1 MSVEVV
7 YDNKKQTNYKYN
19 SYSAAPVISV
29 FPHFLHISVVG
40 PLVALVL
47 HLPQAM

>member
-1 MSVEVV
+1 MNVEGV
-7 YDNKKQTNYKYN
+7 YDKKKLKYN

-29 FPHFLHISVVG
+29 FPHFLHINVVG

-47 HLPQAM
+47 HPPQAM

>member
-1 MSVEVV
+1 MDAESVS
-7 YDNKKQTNYKYN
+7 DTKKKYEYK
-19 SYSAAPVISV
+19 SYSGVPTISV

-47 HLPQAM
+47 HPPQAI